1 MCVNYDCDAKQ
12 FMALGLPLEGREV
25 EYAKLDIS
33 ATAGRSGLGDNV
45 AFSTLGP
52 RWLGTRAASS
62 IAEGSLSG
70 VCSSDRLQQK

>member
-1 MCVNYDCDAKQ
+1 MTKRHGELAVESWLLYTCANYDCGAKQ

-25 EYAKLDIS
+25 ENAKLDVR

-52 RWLGTRAASS
+52 RWLGTRAAT
-62 IAEGSLSG
+62 
-70 VCSSDRLQQK
+70 VVV